1 MYKCVWISK
10 QLIVLNS
17 FVYSNFNY
25 CLLIWHFGS
34 NNFKLEINT
43 RTSSQNCIA
52 LSIPLK
58 ERLGAPSSSPVV
70 WASLHVGC
78 HPLFFPPKKL
88 SSLPFLYVSPSTVL
102 DRKPNIGQ
110 KASFFVFAAHL
121 QFNNHDKK
129 FIGIKSF
136 NIKQCPAGLSLRIKP
151 SCILPLKKNAPS
163 FNPPLLPPSSMSFAA
178 RRSQMRKRTIMR
190 KIEKY

>member
-1 MYKCVWISK
+1 MHCFVDSAYPIKGETGGSVFIP
-10 QLIVLNS
+10 NS
-17 FVYSNFNY
+17 
-25 CLLIWHFGS
+25 
-34 NNFKLEINT
+34 
-43 RTSSQNCIA
+43 
-52 LSIPLK
+52 LSLPPCWLPPPFLPTK
-58 ERLGAPSSSPVV
+58 NLSP
-70 WASLHVGC
+70 
-78 HPLFFPPKKL
+78 
-88 SSLPFLYVSPSTVL
+88 LPFLYVSPSTVL

-110 KASFFVFAAHL
+110 KASFFACAAHL